1 MKNNAISFG
10 GKEKNNWKHFHSFAS
25 LSGQAELDREMVHH
39 TLTTGLRLEDCDTA
53 LSVNNKH
60 RVSVLEID
68 VRATESLIVRLELK
82 EFYLCEL
89 ETGRSPDSSHSY
101 RIFSVDFDPEPCRLF

>member
-1 MKNNAISFG
+1 M
-10 GKEKNNWKHFHSFAS
+10 
-25 LSGQAELDREMVHH
+25 
-39 TLTTGLRLEDCDTA
+39 RLEECDTA
-53 LSVNNKH
+53 LFVNNKL

-68 VRATESLIVRLELK
+68 VRATESLIARLELE

-89 ETGRSPDSSHSY
+89 ESSRTPDSSHSY